1 MITHEGHDAFGVSSN
16 DWILD
21 IRFPIDR
28 KFTPCEDLLSVVF
41 NLLLDEDDVA
51 ISSATMSS

>member
-28 KFTPCEDLLSVVF
+28 KFTPCEVLLSVVF
-41 NLLLDEDDVA
+41 DLLLDEDDVA
-51 ISSATMSS
+51 ISSATM